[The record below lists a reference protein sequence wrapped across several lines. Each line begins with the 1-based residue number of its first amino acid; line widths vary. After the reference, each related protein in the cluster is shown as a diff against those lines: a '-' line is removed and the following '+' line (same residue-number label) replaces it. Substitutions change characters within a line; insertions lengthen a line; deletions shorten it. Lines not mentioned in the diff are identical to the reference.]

1 DNPAYGT
8 GVYFNVPPGYNG
20 KTPLTLSFLD
30 ANGAT
35 VRSFT
40 LHPKNPHERKLTP
53 EQEDILDANQSRAR
67 ALERLTVAASG
78 INLFQW
84 DMRYP
89 PAYDVPGWRPDFTD
103 DWPDNA
109 DGPTILPGSY
119 SAVLRYGAQTLRV
132 PVTVRLDPRIHAT
145 INDLQA
151 RLALEQQIVG
161 TIDSLD
167 RAVAAAAGARG
178 QAAASAGGEIAQ
190 LVAMDN
196 HSSEADVMH
205 GTKVREQLAFLLN
218 SLENSYARPTA
229 AEYDA
234 YRDLSALATAG
245 EARLKGTGTR

>member
-1 DNPAYGT
+1 
-8 GVYFNVPPGYNG
+8 VPPGYDG

-35 VRSFT
+35 IRSFT

-53 EQEDILDANQSRAR
+53 EQEDHLDAGQSRAR
-67 ALERLTVAASG
+67 NLDRLTVAASG
-78 INLFQW
+78 INSFQW
-84 DMRYP
+84 DLRYP

-103 DWPDNA
+103 DFADTA
-109 DGPTILPGSY
+109 DGPTILPGTY
-119 SAVLRYGAQTLRV
+119 AVVLRYGSQELRT
-132 PVTVRLDPRIHAT
+132 PMTVRLDPRLHAT

-151 RLALEQQIVG
+151 RLALEQQILA

-167 RAVAAAAGARG
+167 RAIVAATTARG
-178 QAAASAGGEIAQ
+178 QVAASVNGEVEQ

-205 GTKVREQLAFLLN
+205 GTRVREQLAFLLN
-218 SLENSYARPTA
+218 SLENSYAKPTA
-229 AEYDA
+229 AEYDT

-245 EARLKGTGTR
+245 EARLKGTGTP